1 MGLVRVGH
9 PFPSVLDGLVVAAVA
24 IVAGAG
30 LGTALRLGLAMTA
43 LQVAIGALNDLR
55 DAPLD
60 TGRKPGK
67 PIPAGAV
74 RPAAAAAIVAGGLAV
89 GLLLSAMSG
98 PSTLLVALAGAG
110 IGFAYDL
117 WLKGTPWS
125 WLPFAAGIPL
135 LPLFAW
141 LGGTGSLPDALL
153 ALVPPAIAAGAALAI
168 GNALVDVER
177 DRAAGVRSVATALGP
192 TMAWA
197 SQAILFGFA
206 LAVLAAT
213 VPGGGL
219 VLAATASGRGGTFV
233 AGLGAVGVV
242 LGLGVSHSPSPDRR
256 ERGWELQAIGT
267 GLAAA
272 GWTWAAVSSGA
283 L

>member
-9 PFPSVLDGLVVAAVA
+9 PFPSVLDGLVVATVA

-141 LGGTGSLPDALL
+141 LGATGSLPDALL

-177 DRAAGVRSVATALGP
+177 DRAAGVRSVATTLGP

-197 SQAILFGFA
+197 GQAILFGFA
-206 LAVLAAT
+206 LAALAAT

-219 VLAATASGRGGTFV
+219 VLAATASGRGGAFV
-233 AGLGAVGVV
+233 AGLGALGVV

>member
-1 MGLVRVGH
+1 M
-9 PFPSVLDGLVVAAVA
+9 LDGLVVATVA

-74 RPAAAAAIVAGGLAV
+74 SPAAAAAIVAVALAV
-89 GLLLSAMSG
+89 GLLLSALSG

-110 IGFAYDL
+110 IGFAYDV

-141 LGGTGSLPDALL
+141 LGATGSLPDALL

-177 DRAAGVRSVATALGP
+177 DRAAAVRSVATALGP

-197 SQAILFGFA
+197 GQAILFGFA
-206 LAVLAAT
+206 LAALAAT

-219 VLAATASGRGGTFV
+219 VLAATGSGRGGTIV
-233 AGLGAVGVV
+233 AGLGALGVV
-242 LGLGVSHSPSPDRR
+242 LGLGVSRSPSPDRR
-256 ERGWELQAIGT
+256 ERGWELQAIGA
-267 GLAAA
+267 GIAAA

>member
-9 PFPSVLDGLVVAAVA
+9 PFPSVLDGLVVATVA

-141 LGGTGSLPDALL
+141 LGATGSMPDALL

-177 DRAAGVRSVATALGP
+177 DRAAGVRSVATTLGP

-197 SQAILFGFA
+197 GQAILFGFA
-206 LAVLAAT
+206 LAALAAT